1 MSKLDALRFVP
12 LILVRMFS
20 VEIYIFLDTYYLN
33 VPVTADPVLYREL
46 DSLPI
51 PNVKL
56 DEFSTTSVVIVLY
69 CIVL

>member
-1 MSKLDALRFVP
+1 MRFVP

-33 VPVTADPVLYREL
+33 VPVTADPALYREL

-51 PNVKL
+51 PHVKL
-56 DEFSTTSVVIVLY
+56 DEFHTTSVVIVST
-69 CIVL
+69 